1 MIDTLLIVYVAGPMA
16 AIVTTTVYRLIVMM
30 SSLAIAYSS
39 LGFML
44 MVDYVPA
51 VEILSII
58 GFCLAA
64 VSLVVEIVVT
74 FGSSPTKQDNPN
86 PST

>member
-1 MIDTLLIVYVAGPMA
+1 MIDTLLIVYVAGSMA